1 MRPRCD
7 FSVDNIRSMP
17 HAGQLTMG
25 TATVSSLFS
34 FTRNGNQV
42 PLMDSNPREVFPL
55 TCFLMTFQ
63 TARSMTTGRT

>member
-1 MRPRCD
+1 
-7 FSVDNIRSMP
+7 
-17 HAGQLTMG
+17 MG